1 MAVSMTE
8 AMGKGVGLV
17 NMIGGSP
24 ERFVEKATSQKELAK
39 TEISDKIEVQKTI
52 DSEMKSLQ
60 GLLVQIKKTA
70 DVLMNEDTSAFSQK
84 TSSVRTTD
92 VGGFDDYIKD
102 VRVDSKAHNGS
113 IKIKVEQVATR
124 SQCLI
129 GDKNGVGFHK
139 TDPLGIYGII
149 RLNLNHG
156 ANINVAVAPNQTL
169 DQVLANIKG
178 ALVNNG
184 DTHEAFSVA
193 GNNDTSCIEIRSK
206 KTGANN
212 DILFGFTDNADWAN
226 IHLFV
231 NNVRKNSIE
240 GVDARVSIDGQVRT
254 QSSNEFIDA
263 RPGVS
268 FTVLEVNSADQ
279 CNTIEVQEDK
289 SKARQMIIEF
299 SNTLDKLSQFI
310 AKNDRTSRSHLNDK
324 YADPYAELKSY
335 NSEESPL
342 RGNVVI
348 EEAKLL
354 WEKFTSKQTHKTGD
368 ITSIYDIGM
377 ELKSKTRKEDGVT
390 FDSLV
395 FEDEAKFDKLLAE
408 KFEDVRALFVTS
420 AKVTPQA
427 GNIEQNVGEVQYVPT
442 SSSKPIV
449 SALNGDVNI
458 SVKYVDGVVNATN
471 FTITLANGTNVAAT
485 DSKLYTNGDRPYY
498 MVSFKDTP
506 LEGLKFAVYPKG
518 ANAQNDHF
526 TINYSAGL
534 ANIIRSDANSMFGEG
549 GFSGSTIDASKDVAS
564 KKERLEKELTKI
576 TKELDDMTKKL
587 EGQFEQIAM
596 MDVMAG
602 IQQAMIEKMFE
613 TS

>member
-17 NMIGGSP
+17 NMIGGSS
-24 ERFVEKATSQKELAK
+24 EKFVQKATAQKELAK
-39 TEISDKIEVQKTI
+39 TEIGDKIEVQESI
-52 DSEMKSLQ
+52 ASEMKSLQ
-60 GLLVQIKKTA
+60 GLLVHIKKTA

-84 TSSVRTTD
+84 KSSVRTND
-92 VGGFDDYIKD
+92 VGKFDDYIKD
-102 VRVDSKAHNGS
+102 VRVDSKAYNGD
-113 IKIKVEQVATR
+113 IRIEVEQVATR
-124 SQCLI
+124 ARYII
-129 GDKNGVGFHK
+129 GGENNPGFHK
-139 TDPLGIYGII
+139 TNTLGIDGNITLS
-149 RLNLNHG
+149 LNGG
-156 ANINVAVAPNQTL
+156 ANINVVVTGDQTL

-178 ALVNNG
+178 ELVNNG
-184 DTHEAFSVA
+184 NNTHEAFLVA

-206 KTGANN
+206 KIGAHN
-212 DILFGFTDNADWAN
+212 DIVFNFIDNNNYMNYLFDDCDGIQRISN
-226 IHLFV
+226 IP
-231 NNVRKNSIE
+231 
-240 GVDARVSIDGQVRT
+240 GVDARVSIDGQERT

-268 FTVLEVNSADQ
+268 FTAIKKNNADQ
-279 CNTIEVQEDK
+279 HNTIDVQEDNA
-289 SKARQMIIEF
+289 KAKKMIIEF
-299 SNTLDKLSQFI
+299 GNTLNELSHFI
-310 AKNDRTSRSHLNDK
+310 AKNDQTSRSHLDDK

-335 NSEESPL
+335 NSKESPL

-377 ELKSKTRKEDGVT
+377 GLKSETRKEDGVT

-395 FEDEAKFDKLLAE
+395 FEDEAKFEKLFAE
-408 KFEDVRALFVTS
+408 KFDDVRALFITS
-420 AKVTPQA
+420 AKITPQA
-427 GNIEQNVGEVQYVPT
+427 GNIVLNVGEVQYVPT

-449 SALNGDVNI
+449 SGLMNGNVGIN
-458 SVKYVDGVVNATN
+458 VTYTDGAVNAKD
-471 FTITLANGTNVAAT
+471 FKIRLANGTEVDAKE
-485 DSKLYTNGDRPYY
+485 SKKHDNYY
-498 MVSFKDTP
+498 LVSFKDTA
-506 LEGLKFAVYPKG
+506 LEGLTFAVYPKM
-518 ANAQNDHF
+518 AVDQTDNF

-549 GFSGSTIDASKDVAS
+549 GFSGLTIDASKDVTS
-564 KKERLEKELTKI
+564 KKERLEKELTRI
-576 TKELDDMTKKL
+576 TKELDEMTKKL
-587 EGQFEQIAM
+587 EGQFEQISM